1 VGPKR
6 FLISSFSFALLLLAA
21 QAGAQ
26 LTVTGSEYRY
36 DALRVEP
43 NYVAW
48 TYVDASDHFGYKDA
62 DTDMVNAGFS
72 DQFSSKLIRTQVNN
86 ATGYEKSMTS
96 FSIGAEPVLM
106 KDLTYTVNAR
116 LIHGGGIGI
125 TPAET
130 VYFGYNLF
138 EFEDNNGNGKY
149 ENGEIL
155 HGPGSY
161 HDVGYSLN
169 GNGYIDVSH
178 QYKAKPYVLGAR
190 STYVLTTYTTTF
202 IQQDALYDSTPTV
215 VTTHENFYNGV
226 TFQAQALP
234 EPSTWAALGLG
245 TVALLRRRKRA

>member
-96 FSIGAEPVLM
+96 FSIGAE
-106 KDLTYTVNAR
+106 
-116 LIHGGGIGI
+116 
-125 TPAET
+125 
-130 VYFGYNLF
+130 
-138 EFEDNNGNGKY
+138 
-149 ENGEIL
+149 
-155 HGPGSY
+155 
-161 HDVGYSLN
+161 LN